1 MILVKLY
8 DFIGRFQILKRAQ
21 ELGLV

>member
-1 MILVKLY
+1 MILVKFY

-21 ELGLV
+21 EFGLV

>member
-21 ELGLV
+21 EFGLV